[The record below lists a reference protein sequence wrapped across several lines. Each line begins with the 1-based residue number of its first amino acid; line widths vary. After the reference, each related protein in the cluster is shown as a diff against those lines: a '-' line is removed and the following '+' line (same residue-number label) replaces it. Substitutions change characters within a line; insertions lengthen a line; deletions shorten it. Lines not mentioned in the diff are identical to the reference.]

1 MVDDEGDW
9 LDPPWPKFFGGVA
22 LAPII
27 DGFQV
32 ARNWVK
38 YVDTGMSHSIWEKKK
53 KEPSTDGLAW
63 IWVGSKLV
71 KFSSMLTGGCKGRT
85 KNFLLGEPKYQNFYY
100 AIGSMGVPII

>member
-22 LAPII
+22 LAPVI

-38 YVDTGMSHSIWEKKK
+38 YVDTGMSHSVWEKKK
-53 KEPSTDGLAW
+53 KKNLRQMGWHGFGL
-63 IWVGSKLV
+63 GP
-71 KFSSMLTGGCKGRT
+71 
-85 KNFLLGEPKYQNFYY
+85 N
-100 AIGSMGVPII
+100 